1 MSESLIKSG
10 SFANLLKA
18 DRAVFLNFS
27 LVYLLDFEKDIKFE
41 FFFSKVFHRSMK
53 KDCAWYVK
61 QLYWTANVLALVSP
75 LSNPPEMNWPQIN
88 ERW

>member
-41 FFFSKVFHRSMK
+41 FFFLKFFTEVWK
-53 KDCAWYVK
+53 KTVRDM
-61 QLYWTANVLALVSP
+61 
-75 LSNPPEMNWPQIN
+75 LSNYIEQPTYLL
-88 ERW
+88 